1 MEKDKNKK
9 IKQINDT
16 CEIDRL
22 KIFVEEEDKEIE
34 KVALKKS
41 TNYNKWVILY
51 IVIFVIVCVCSFIQI
66 NSYIE
71 KKNLFMNN
79 SETKINSKDSTL
91 IINNNSKV
99 SKYNENSI
107 INTMNTEATVTN
119 ESYLDLSV
127 DKDSKSKVMYNYNVR
142 YRIYNNDFVSS
153 EDETAPEYM

>member
-1 MEKDKNKK
+1 MGYF
-9 IKQINDT
+9 IY
-16 CEIDRL
+16 
-22 KIFVEEEDKEIE
+22 
-34 KVALKKS
+34 S
-41 TNYNKWVILY
+41 Y
-51 IVIFVIVCVCSFIQI
+51 ICNSMCLFFYIQI

-91 IINNNSKV
+91 IINNNSKGDR
-99 SKYNENSI
+99 SIRSI

-153 EDETAPEYM
+153 EDETAP